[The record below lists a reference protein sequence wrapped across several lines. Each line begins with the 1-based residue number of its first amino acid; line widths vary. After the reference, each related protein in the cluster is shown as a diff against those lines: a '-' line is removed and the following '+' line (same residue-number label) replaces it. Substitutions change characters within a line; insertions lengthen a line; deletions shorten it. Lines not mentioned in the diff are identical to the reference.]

1 MPTLRKSLTG
11 RLRGGQARADD
22 EDSGTWQSV
31 LGTGLSQRL
40 CSLSWGYLPFEKYE
54 KPPWSVVLAK
64 RKWDMIYNFKY
75 DQVHAAKE
83 ENVTSI

>member
-1 MPTLRKSLTG
+1 MRTLRKSLIG
-11 RLRGGQARADD
+11 CLRGGQARADD
-22 EDSGTWQSV
+22 ENSGTWQLV
-31 LGTGLSQRL
+31 LGTGVSQRL

-54 KPPWSVVLAK
+54 KPPWPVVLAK